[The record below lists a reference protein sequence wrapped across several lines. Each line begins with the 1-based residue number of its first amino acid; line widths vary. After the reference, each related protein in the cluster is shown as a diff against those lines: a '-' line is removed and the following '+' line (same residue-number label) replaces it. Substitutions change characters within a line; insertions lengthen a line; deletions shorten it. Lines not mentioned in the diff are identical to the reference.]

1 MAIKS
6 VFLVICFLFLGNLNL
21 FASMARIVLD
31 KDADARGIVIF
42 CGREW
47 PREEFKLM
55 LEDTAK
61 NDKQVTFLI
70 FVENETDINQKLM
83 LNILKMLKD
92 AGLECAWIVIRSKSE
107 EKDKSFCMEIPIDL
121 QKIKIEKMS
130 DEISP
135 PPPSLPPVII
145 EDVN

>member
-1 MAIKS
+1 MLIKS
-6 VFLVICFLFLGNLNL
+6 VLLVICFLFLGNLNL
-21 FASMARIVLD
+21 SAVSLAYIILD

-47 PREEFKLM
+47 TYSDFKLA

-61 NDKQVTFLI
+61 NDKQVTFFI
-70 FVENETDINQKLM
+70 FVKNETDINQKLM

-92 AGLECAWIVIRSKSE
+92 AGLESARIVIRSKSE

-135 PPPSLPPVII
+135 PPPPPVII